1 MQLLIAISLFFSFMH
16 PVHVSFTNIEYVEEA
31 QEIQI
36 ASRVFWDD
44 VETSI
49 NQQFDVQLNLGTE
62 AQHPEYEEFIRL
74 WFANNLRIT
83 IDGKTISPEKLRLKD
98 IDMGAVDMLVNLS
111 FDSEKPRS
119 MQVENLLLCDLFAD
133 QSNLVILTMNEK
145 QESFSLTAENNVI
158 TLEIE

>member
-16 PVHVSFTNIEYVEEA
+16 PVHVSFTNIEYMEES

-49 NQQFDVQLNLGTE
+49 NQQFDVKLNLGSE

-83 IDGKTISPEKLRLKD
+83 IDGKIIPPENVKLEH

-111 FDSEKPRS
+111 FDSEKPAS
-119 MQVENLLLCDLFAD
+119 MKVENQLLCDLFAD
-133 QSNLVILTMNEK
+133 QSNLVILAINEK